1 MNRADWSGGEEDAAD
16 AGYRERAGVLLARL
30 QDCGWLKGH
39 TIGARTYLIMPPMVQ
54 RFLELLIKFSDDG
67 AEVVS
72 GRVQS
77 IYNNL
82 KLISDTTEIKG
93 AEAALLGTVARD
105 SRDLLSS
112 LANVSVRI
120 RDVLELLREEEA
132 TSKYVKRFFCDY
144 ISKLYIK
151 DYRDLRTDNH
161 PLRHRSEEQTSELQS
176 LMRIS

>member
-1 MNRADWSGGEEDAAD
+1 M
-16 AGYRERAGVLLARL
+16 
-30 QDCGWLKGH
+30 
-39 TIGARTYLIMPPMVQ
+39 GARTYLIMPPMVQ

-120 RDVLELLREEEA
+120 RDVLELLRDEEA
-132 TSKYVKRFFCDY
+132 TSKYVTRFFCEY
-144 ISKLYIK
+144 ISKLYVKEIG
-151 DYRDLRTDNH
+151 RGEGR
-161 PLRHRSEEQTSELQS
+161 E
-176 LMRIS
+176 